1 MKTPIT
7 KQIADRLEELAAQW
21 KDHTSQAEAL
31 MMAAKEVMTFQEKE
45 KKQIMKEHTLQD
57 VADDIT
63 GVIGS
68 LAYFVE
74 SEALDVNGLM
84 DRLEAIRDEIEETL
98 D

>member
-1 MKTPIT
+1 MIMKETTAVEFLAKNLKDFPHI
-7 KQIADRLEELAAQW
+7 KHSFRFKELVEQ
-21 KDHTSQAEAL
+21 
-31 MMAAKEVMTFQEKE
+31 AKEME
-45 KKQIMKEHTLQD
+45 KKQVMKEHTLQD

>member
-1 MKTPIT
+1 M
-7 KQIADRLEELAAQW
+7 
-21 KDHTSQAEAL
+21 
-31 MMAAKEVMTFQEKE
+31 
-45 KKQIMKEHTLQD
+45 IMKEHTLQD
-57 VADDIT
+57 IADDIT

-84 DRLEAIRDEIEETL
+84 DRLEAIRSEIEETL

>member
-1 MKTPIT
+1 MIMKDTTAVEFLAKSLKGFPHI
-7 KQIADRLEELAAQW
+7 KHSFRFKELVEQ
-21 KDHTSQAEAL
+21 
-31 MMAAKEVMTFQEKE
+31 AKEMEKE
-45 KKQIMKEHTLQD
+45 QMRLADMKEHTLQD

-84 DRLEAIRDEIEETL
+84 DRLEAIRSEIEETL